1 MTNVAVSEPA
11 VEAPP
16 KLSFAQTIRS
26 LPRSFWMGCTME
38 MWERLAYY
46 GVRVVMPIYI
56 AQADEPGGLHF
67 SQQDKGTIYMVWALI
82 QSLLPMI
89 TGGYADRYGY
99 KRTIFITVW
108 LKIIGYLLMATQRSF
123 TGFLLGVVIL
133 ATGTALFKPGI
144 QGTLAQ
150 SMDKSNSSVG
160 WGLFYWLVNIGA
172 AIGPPLAGYLH
183 GKGWSWVF
191 YGCAAI
197 ISLNF
202 LMLLT
207 YKEVDSGADKT
218 SDAWKVFK
226 DTIKNIWDAR
236 LITVILLLSGFWLMM
251 YQLWDLMPNF
261 YTDWISSTS
270 FVQNNPWIPTS
281 WLDMKDPR
289 GVQLKQENVLNV
301 NSVSIV
307 LLLVPFSY
315 LVARMKVL
323 SAMTLGILVAIFGIL
338 VSGTTSSLYVLFLG
352 ILLFSIGEMLTGP
365 KKSEY
370 FALIAPQGK
379 KALYLGYVNIPAA
392 IGPAIGALMAGIL
405 YGTRGE
411 KATLALRYLAEK
423 TDLAKGK
430 AWNGDVASL
439 SDLLGVSRQDAFKT
453 LQATL
458 HIDATEATRLL
469 WDTYQ
474 PYEIWYSFAVIG
486 VVSLVGMLLF
496 SRRSRRWKDLDV

>member
-1 MTNVAVSEPA
+1 
-11 VEAPP
+11 
-16 KLSFAQTIRS
+16 
-26 LPRSFWMGCTME
+26 
-38 MWERLAYY
+38 
-46 GVRVVMPIYI
+46 
-56 AQADEPGGLHF
+56 
-67 SQQDKGTIYMVWALI
+67 
-82 QSLLPMI
+82 
-89 TGGYADRYGY
+89 
-99 KRTIFITVW
+99 
-108 LKIIGYLLMATQRSF
+108 
-123 TGFLLGVVIL
+123 
-133 ATGTALFKPGI
+133 
-144 QGTLAQ
+144 
-150 SMDKSNSSVG
+150 
-160 WGLFYWLVNIGA
+160 
-172 AIGPPLAGYLH
+172 
-183 GKGWSWVF
+183 
-191 YGCAAI
+191 
-197 ISLNF
+197 
-202 LMLLT
+202 
-207 YKEVDSGADKT
+207 
-218 SDAWKVFK
+218 
-226 DTIKNIWDAR
+226 
-236 LITVILLLSGFWLMM
+236 
-251 YQLWDLMPNF
+251 
-261 YTDWISSTS
+261 
-270 FVQNNPWIPTS
+270 
-281 WLDMKDPR
+281 
-289 GVQLKQENVLNV
+289 
-301 NSVSIV
+301 
-307 LLLVPFSY
+307 
-315 LVARMKVL
+315 MKVL

-338 VSGTTSSLYVLFLG
+338 VSGTTTSLYVLFLG